1 MYSRAHL
8 LIQEQIND
16 LESDPKILVSRLH
29 SDNIFELISLIE
41 GQKHSMWENGVF
53 QVYMKFSEN
62 YNTEPPLVFFQ
73 TIPYHPNIDMISGK
87 PSIDFLDNKSKWKPD
102 YTIHDI
108 LKYLQQLLA
117 YPLLDLAVNMEAVFM
132 LKGIYIL
139 VFFYFKK

>member
-1 MYSRAHL
+1 
-8 LIQEQIND
+8 
-16 LESDPKILVSRLH
+16 
-29 SDNIFELISLIE
+29 
-41 GQKHSMWENGVF
+41 
-53 QVYMKFSEN
+53 
-62 YNTEPPLVFFQ
+62 
-73 TIPYHPNIDMISGK
+73 MISGK

>member
-8 LIQEQIND
+8 LIQEQINS
-16 LESDPKILVSRLH
+16 LESDPKILVNRLH
-29 SDNIFELISLIE
+29 SDNIFELIALIE

-53 QVYMKFSEN
+53 QVYLKFSEN

-87 PSIDFLDNKSKWKPD
+87 PSVDFLDNKTKWRSD

-132 LKGIYIL
+132 LKGI
-139 VFFYFKK
+139 